1 MRCVIKESGNIETEP
16 SFSIAPSEGE
26 CVFSVRAAGIC
37 GSDLPRAFSGGAYHY
52 PIVVGHEFAGVV
64 KDSKNPALIGRRA
77 CVFPILP
84 CEKCE
89 FCQKQQ
95 WANCKNYDYY
105 GSRRDG
111 GMQSELLMK
120 EENLIFLPEGVS
132 FEAAAMIEPTAV
144 CLHAIKKA
152 AITPA
157 SSVLVYGAGTIGLL
171 SAMWARA
178 LGAKAVFV
186 SDIDERRLAFARELG
201 FAPYAGEGVDVIVEA
216 SGAPA
221 ALSDGILHC
230 DAFGKILLV
239 GHSPRDTVIPHS
251 AFVSI
256 LRKQLTLYGCWNSDR
271 SDTADDWRESIDA
284 IAKGRI
290 DPTALITHKIP
301 LSAAPRAF
309 EIAAGR
315 EGLSN
320 KVMVVMKDEE

>member
-1 MRCVIKESGNIETEP
+1 MRCVIQDSGNIVVEK
-16 SFSIAPSEGE
+16 SAPITPKVGE

-52 PIVVGHEFAGVV
+52 PIVVGHEFSGVV

-84 CEKCE
+84 CKKCE
-89 FCQKQQ
+89 FCEKQQ

-111 GMQSELLMK
+111 GMQSELLIK
-120 EENLIFLPEGVS
+120 EENLILLPDAVS
-132 FEAAAMIEPTAV
+132 FEAAAMVEPTAV
-144 CLHAIKKA
+144 CLHAVKKA
-152 AITPA
+152 NIDES

-178 LGAKAVFV
+178 LGAKAVFI
-186 SDIDERRLAFARELG
+186 SDIDERRLAFARALG
-201 FAPYAGEGVDVIVEA
+201 FSSYAGESVNVIVEA
-216 SGAPA
+216 SGASA

-230 DAFGKILLV
+230 DAFGKVLLV

-271 SDTADDWRESIDA
+271 SDTADDWREAIEA
-284 IAKGRI
+284 IADGKI

-301 LSAAPRAF
+301 LADAPRAF
-309 EIAAGR
+309 AIAAGR
-315 EGLSN
+315 EELSS
-320 KVMVVMKDEE
+320 KVMVVMNDEE